1 MNKRRTRTNIS
12 PISIKLYLQLFFF
25 LLVICGGYSGIFLH
39 ASRGKNSVHS
49 ELLSLEMLVYVFVIS
64 ISVCIVF
71 YLVKR
76 RFIDLPIRKLQNAAQ
91 KVANGDFTVRVS
103 PYRKDGKKDEI
114 EVLYEDFNKMI
125 GELAS
130 TETLKTDFISSVS
143 HEIKTPIAVIE
154 NYASYLQ
161 SEDVKEFERNCH
173 IKTIVHAAQSL
184 SVLVND
190 ILSMNKLEHLE
201 IIPQGHLYSL
211 DEQIRKCVV
220 IHEDLWSR
228 KDINVSANLV
238 ETMVTYNEGLLE
250 LIWNNLISNAIK
262 FTKPGGEIL
271 IDLRKDNNNIIFNI
285 SDTGCG
291 ISEDILKHIF
301 DKFYQGDT
309 SHSKEGNGLGL
320 AMVKKV
326 CDLYHASLSV
336 KSSPDKGTT
345 FTVILKNTNI

>member
-1 MNKRRTRTNIS
+1 MNKRRTRTDIR

-39 ASRGKNSVHS
+39 ASRSDNSVGS
-49 ELLSLEMLVYVFVIS
+49 ELLSLEMLAYVFVIS

-76 RFIDLPIRKLQNAAQ
+76 RSIDLPIRKLQDAAQ

-125 GELAS
+125 VELAS

-161 SEDVKEFERNCH
+161 SEDATEFERNCY

-184 SVLVND
+184 SGLVND

-201 IIPQGHLYSL
+201 IIPQGPSYSL

-220 IHEDLWSR
+220 MQEDFWSR
-228 KDINVSANLV
+228 KNLIIDADLA
-238 ETMVTYNEGLLE
+238 ETMVTYDEGLLE

-262 FTKPGGEIL
+262 FTEPGGEIL
-271 IDLRKDNNNIIFNI
+271 ISLRKDNNHIIFDIN
-285 SDTGCG
+285 DTGCG
-291 ISEDILKHIF
+291 ISEDSLKHIF

-309 SHSKEGNGLGL
+309 SHSQEGNGLGL
-320 AMVKKV
+320 AMVKKI

-336 KSSPDKGTT
+336 KSSPGTGTT